1 MVREI
6 HRQVVWCTCLRCAPH
21 FFDMTLIALTTQNR
35 RTITNHAGRCRRF
48 ALARVIDGMVQQPV
62 ELVELEIEQTLRQG
76 AKDLP
81 AALQGI
87 EVLITAGA
95 GHGMVQNL
103 ATHGVQVCVTGL
115 QDPMEALQTW
125 ARGQL
130 PHVLPASLDH
140 GDDKGAG
147 SACQCSCQSGKS
159 TEDRSR

>member
-95 GHGMVQNL
+95 GQGMVQNL
-103 ATHGVQVCVTGL
+103 AT
-115 QDPMEALQTW
+115 
-125 ARGQL
+125 
-130 PHVLPASLDH
+130 LD
-140 GDDKGAG
+140 
-147 SACQCSCQSGKS
+147 
-159 TEDRSR
+159 

>member
-1 MVREI
+1 
-6 HRQVVWCTCLRCAPH
+6 
-21 FFDMTLIALTTQNR
+21 MTLIALTTQNR

-95 GHGMVQNL
+95 GQGMVQNL
-103 ATHGVQVCVTGL
+103 ATHGVQVCITGL
-115 QDPMEALQTW
+115 QDPMEALRT
-125 ARGQL
+125 
-130 PHVLPASLDH
+130 SLDH